1 MAHGNTL
8 GNTLA
13 HHAVVMALTFVVALP
28 TVFAEEDMARKASAR
43 QSLPMSELPL
53 TNFEKMEL
61 HHRRYVSA
69 ANNVA
74 QLFKQLNQKAEE
86 VILAERTLQ
95 SKDNSQNR
103 RQLELKLRQLDSAS
117 STYAVQYSQLQAQM
131 QNEYRNYMALSNDLK
146 ERYAMAKQVRS
157 ETSEAPDAKAKA
169 GKNKDQKKGS
179 KEQKDLKGKEASV
192 TGETR
197 NIRAKEGRTEAY
209 ARATAP
215 PAKDPGVI
223 DLDPAEV
230 RARRDGLKEPGQG
243 ANSGTTSSPTLNLN
257 VVP

>member
-13 HHAVVMALTFVVALP
+13 RHTAVMALTFVLALP
-28 TVFAEEDMARKASAR
+28 TAFAEQDAAREANLR
-43 QSLPMSELPL
+43 QSHPLNELPL
-53 TNFEKMEL
+53 TDFEKMEL

-74 QLFKQLNQKAEE
+74 QLFKQLNQKTQEL
-86 VILAERTLQ
+86 ILAERTLQ

-103 RQLELKLRQLDSAS
+103 RQFDLKLKQLDSAS

-146 ERYAMAKQVRS
+146 ERYAMAKEVKS

-169 GKNKDQKKGS
+169 GKNKKES
-179 KEQKDLKGKEASV
+179 KEQKDLKGKEACL

-197 NIRAKEGRTEAY
+197 NIKAKEGRSDNAKVM
-209 ARATAP
+209 AP

-223 DLDPAEV
+223 DLDIAEV
-230 RARRDGLKEPGQG
+230 RARRDGLNEPGRG
-243 ANSGTTSSPTLNLN
+243 TNSATTSSPTLNLN